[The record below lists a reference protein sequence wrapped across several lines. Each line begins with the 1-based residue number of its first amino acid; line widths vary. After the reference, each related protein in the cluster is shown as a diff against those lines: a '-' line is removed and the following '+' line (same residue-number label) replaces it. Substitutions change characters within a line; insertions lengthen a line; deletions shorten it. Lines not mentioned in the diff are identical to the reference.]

1 MKAIRLRD
9 KRGAPRSPLSSISR
23 YLSGI
28 VFQLLGLVI
37 VDAFA
42 LWFIHHLV
50 IDGNWPM
57 VIVVA
62 SITLLINFVFLRE
75 DQYPHRWLSP
85 GIALTILMVVY
96 PLVFCVYTAFTNYS
110 NSHLLTKQ
118 QVVHLLE
125 REEYLPEGA
134 PIYSWNAF
142 RSSTGEYVIC
152 LTDEDRKTL
161 LARPGKQIHEVAP
174 GEAGVGTLDK
184 SGIPQ
189 SISGYERL
197 SRTES
202 VKFIH
207 ELSELE
213 LGVRPNTIIII
224 SIDKAGQFQ
233 QRYTYNPLKNSM
245 VDHETGKVYYAVEGT
260 FTSPEGETLR
270 PGFHVT
276 VGLKNFHRLLTSS
289 ALQKPLINIFLWTVT
304 FALLAVITT
313 FALGLFLSV
322 MLNYPSIPIRA
333 KKLIRSVLLI
343 PYAIPAFISILIWRG
358 MLNPHIG
365 VINKTLEILFS
376 WSPPWFS
383 NQWWAKIAIIFLV
396 NLWLGFPYMMLIST
410 GALQSIPTEL
420 YEAAEVDG
428 ASGMQRFWSI
438 TLPLLLVI
446 VRPLLIFSFAFN
458 FNNFNVIYLFNKGK
472 PPMPYTATPAGY
484 TDILMSYSYR
494 LAFEGG
500 RGGDYGYA
508 ATITIIIFLVLAVI
522 TLFQFRYMGI
532 WKEVSKSV

>member
-28 VFQLLGLVI
+28 VFQLLGLII

-42 LWFIHHLV
+42 LWFILHLV

-57 VIVVA
+57 VIVVV

-96 PLVFCVYTAFTNYS
+96 PLVFCIYTAFTNYS

-118 QVVHLLE
+118 QVIHLLE

-152 LTDEDRKTL
+152 LTDEDGKTL
-161 LARPGKQIHEVAP
+161 LAYPGKQIHELAP
-174 GEAGVGTLDK
+174 GEEGVGTLDE

-213 LGVRPNTIIII
+213 LGVKPNTIKII

-233 QRYTYNPLKNSM
+233 QRYTYNPLKNAI
-245 VDHETGKVYYAVEGT
+245 VDNETGKVYYAVEGT

-270 PGFHVT
+270 PGFNVT
-276 VGLKNFHRLLTSS
+276 VGLKNFYRLLTSS

-304 FALLAVITT
+304 FATLAVITT

-322 MLNYPSIPIRA
+322 MLDYPSIPVRA
-333 KKLIRSVLLI
+333 KKLIRSILLI

-358 MLNPHIG
+358 MLNPHVGI
-365 VINKTLEILFS
+365 INKILEILFS

-428 ASGMQRFWSI
+428 ASGMQRFWNI